1 MYEEFD
7 TVILKDGRIA
17 SLDSKDG
24 PGVYTGTV
32 GNGPKT
38 WKIVYLTDDD
48 IERLA
53 TKEEIERDAEISA
66 QEREECGLR

>member
-17 SLDSKDG
+17 SLDNKDG

-38 WKIVYLTDDD
+38 WKVVYLTDDD

-53 TKEEIERDAEISA
+53 TKEEIEQDSAESRR
-66 QEREECGLR
+66 QLKECGLL